1 MFLKKLHYLIE
12 NKEITNRDGDPNST
26 LINAIFAFDCLRGLK
41 YNRDEHYANFKN
53 YLELVRQW
61 RNDEAHLAPNSTVE
75 ELIAATHIIVTM
87 YVFVVSQHT
96 TDLDMAG
103 YNMDKQDETVE
114 NIRPYG
120 EKVEKV
126 FPMAAEEAPYGDNN
140 N

>member
-1 MFLKKLHYLIE
+1 M
-12 NKEITNRDGDPNST
+12 
-26 LINAIFAFDCLRGLK
+26 K
-41 YNRDEHYANFKN
+41 YNRDEHYANFKS
-53 YLELVRQW
+53 YIESIRQW
-61 RNDEAHLAPNSTVE
+61 RNDEAHLAPNSTVQ

-126 FPMAAEEAPYGDNN
+126 FPMAAEEAPYCDNN